1 MAKNPRRQQKEL
13 SPSQPKTSL
22 SAPAVSRRGKR
33 VIGIGIAIVAIGFW
47 ILSYT
52 DPAGQ
57 NWASKLSPAILVA
70 GYALI
75 GIGIM
80 LPDPTPESSAN
91 QSSQ

>member
-1 MAKNPRRQQKEL
+1 MAKNPRRQQKEI
-13 SPSQPKTSL
+13 SPSQQKAIS
-22 SAPAVSRRGKR
+22 SVPAISRRGKR
-33 VIGIGIAIVAIGFW
+33 VIGIGIGIVVLGFW

-75 GIGIM
+75 GIGIV
-80 LPDPTPESSAN
+80 LPDAKSTDSAPN
-91 QSSQ
+91 SE